1 MTHPTPGLPSP
12 THPTPGLPSPTH
24 TPPAQ
29 AAPATAPA
37 PAGTAPAGRAP
48 ARANP
53 AAAGADTVTA
63 RTAPAAVGTSL
74 AHPGSATPATGT
86 HPAAARAQ
94 SATPGPHAA
103 GARMDPR
110 SAGTGTDP
118 ADPADPAGGDLARRA
133 TADPLFRLVAYALE
147 AAHGRRP
154 AAVWSAPY
162 AFHLGSPG
170 LVAAAGWPTAAAAAP
185 RADGL
190 VRLSSL
196 AHPADSCDLPLTL
209 TGPRPDAPDWA
220 VRPYAVLRA
229 LARAGHGRGGTDL
242 HVQGSLTAAAGL
254 ATEEPADCAI
264 ALAVADV
271 HGRPDEEPDRAHL
284 ARLLADA
291 LPDGDDTLRRA
302 VFHARPGRAL
312 LLGPEPRRRRRYV
325 DFDPAGSG
333 ARLVLLAV
341 RGDPAD
347 RPAELA
353 RAVACT
359 RAAGALSAWQPGQR
373 PGRSVLVLLPEAR
386 LAAVRA
392 AVAEDFRDRGRP
404 VPRFLNIAV
413 AGAARREE

>member
-1 MTHPTPGLPSP
+1 MTAPSRGRPTPPPP
-12 THPTPGLPSPTH
+12 TT
-24 TPPAQ
+24 
-29 AAPATAPA
+29 AAPD
-37 PAGTAPAGRAP
+37 
-48 ARANP
+48 P
-53 AAAGADTVTA
+53 AAACA
-63 RTAPAAVGTSL
+63 RTG
-74 AHPGSATPATGT
+74 
-86 HPAAARAQ
+86 
-94 SATPGPHAA
+94 
-103 GARMDPR
+103 GAE
-110 SAGTGTDP
+110 A
-118 ADPADPAGGDLARRA
+118 ADPAHRAGGDLARRA

-147 AAHGRRP
+147 AAHGRPP

-185 RADGL
+185 RTDGL

-209 TGPRPDAPDWA
+209 TGPPPDAPDWA

-254 ATEEPADCAI
+254 ATAEPADCAI

-271 HGRPDEEPDRAHL
+271 HGGPDEEPDRAHV

-291 LPDGDDTLRRA
+291 LPDGDDALRRA
-302 VFHARPGRAL
+302 VLFARPGQAL
-312 LLGPEPRRRRRYV
+312 LLGPDPARGRRYV
-325 DFDPAGSG
+325 DFDPAASG
-333 ARLVLLAV
+333 ARLVLMAV

-347 RPAELA
+347 RPADLA
-353 RAVACT
+353 RATART